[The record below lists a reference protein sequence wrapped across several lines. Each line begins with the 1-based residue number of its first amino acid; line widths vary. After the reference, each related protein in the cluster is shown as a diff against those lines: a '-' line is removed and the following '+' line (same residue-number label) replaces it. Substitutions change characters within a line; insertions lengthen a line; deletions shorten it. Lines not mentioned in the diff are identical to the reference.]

1 MKIKRHQSG
10 GIVYTPFFRN
20 SNSQTPASNTTE
32 NKGDNE
38 IQKAIISVLNENGL
52 PNDVDYFLSQANALL
67 ADSSSLFSSGS
78 KYDMS
83 DLIRLHSLANK
94 IKHNNNTYEEAE
106 ARLLNEGSGA
116 EVAITNTGGL
126 YVQDKNGKLK
136 TISINSY
143 YENSD
148 KYTLLTNAD
157 LMNLREYA
165 PNLAYNSSILND
177 LRNTVGIKT
186 IVDYIK
192 STITS
197 FGTTK
202 TEGSTSSYTI
212 KHKGQI
218 QQGFEQILGGAA
230 PDGIYKVKSKNSKSD
245 QGYDPD
251 DKDAASLL
259 MATEYLWSTLDARM
273 KNTIR
278 AHVAAEGLN
287 PNNPKDV
294 YRLLISAIQEHT
306 THSRSYDM
314 DVDYDATASKAGGSG
329 SGNAAKE
336 QQVIDTFGNW
346 VQKNGG
352 TYLTNDL
359 IVEGANI
366 NFKTPAY
373 HYNRIENS
381 FNGEQVPVVMT
392 GAETYQNMLGH
403 GVVDTTRKTYFG
415 DLPINNI
422 SVTGDGI
429 LIDTFKGGRVTYL
442 PVNASGDVDF
452 ELYKIMNTIQEEII
466 SNNIIDPT
474 NQQKI
479 WENNGFDYN
488 PIAKVGCPKGYTLM
502 RYWMQPASTSTAA
515 DIFDKKMLKSSDF
528 IAKSA
533 DSSKL
538 ENLELKYNNDPLNKN
553 KSKIDIAPG
562 FGNAY
567 DSMLLIPMNYEQD
580 EAMMAGKIAYT
591 NKENVDNLNA
601 YQQAVQRGNGYGPN
615 RSING
620 LSSYDLD

>member
-106 ARLLNEGSGA
+106 ARLLNEGSGS

-251 DKDAASLL
+251 DKDATSLL

-287 PNNPKDV
+287 PNSPKDV
-294 YRLLISAIQEHT
+294 YKLLISAIQEHT

-314 DVDYDATASKAGGSG
+314 DVDYDATASKAINGGASGGSEQMTQLTYLEQVANG
-329 SGNAAKE
+329 RVTADQWVDLRSNTGISNIRFIGNPY
-336 QQVIDTFGNW
+336 QVLDHSEKPVKTESVTNMLLDAQIGQIVDQSSVSFGNKVLGIHEKSKVLYDSNSPMYRVNLPYDVSYYNSTGKYKPDLDAQAKFDEFIKW
-346 VQKNGG
+346 VNNNNPSQIMITQKLQELGLNISYDSNRQEWVFNNNKEFIMCTGVSSHRAVDISDKWKGKLSNQEASYLYDYLDEHTEFDEGIFGWWGDAASTYKSAIFMPIIDSALATVG
-352 TYLTNDL
+352 T
-359 IVEGANI
+359 
-366 NFKTPAY
+366 
-373 HYNRIENS
+373 S
-381 FNGEQVPVVMT
+381 GEYIP
-392 GAETYQNMLGH
+392 
-403 GVVDTTRKTYFG
+403 KTYKM
-415 DLPINNI
+415 DIQNRTRYNNAINNI
-422 SVTGDGI
+422 
-429 LIDTFKGGRVTYL
+429 
-442 PVNASGDVDF
+442 
-452 ELYKIMNTIQEEII
+452 Q
-466 SNNIIDPT
+466 T
-474 NQQKI
+474 N
-479 WENNGFDYN
+479 F
-488 PIAKVGCPKGYTLM
+488 
-502 RYWMQPASTSTAA
+502 
-515 DIFDKKMLKSSDF
+515 
-528 IAKSA
+528 
-533 DSSKL
+533 
-538 ENLELKYNNDPLNKN
+538 
-553 KSKIDIAPG
+553 
-562 FGNAY
+562 
-567 DSMLLIPMNYEQD
+567 
-580 EAMMAGKIAYT
+580 
-591 NKENVDNLNA
+591 
-601 YQQAVQRGNGYGPN
+601 
-615 RSING
+615 
-620 LSSYDLD
+620 

>member
-251 DKDAASLL
+251 DKDATSLL

-287 PNNPKDV
+287 PNSPKDV
-294 YRLLISAIQEHT
+294 YKLLISAIQEHT

-314 DVDYDATASKAGGSG
+314 DVDYDATASKAINGGASGGSEQMTQLTYLEQVANG
-329 SGNAAKE
+329 RVTADQWVDLRSNTGISNIRFIGNPY
-336 QQVIDTFGNW
+336 QVLDHSEKPVKTESVTNMLLDAQIGQIVDQSSVSFGNKVLGIHEKSKVLYDSNSPMYRVNLPYDVSYYNSTGKYKPDLDAQAKFDEFIKW
-346 VQKNGG
+346 VNNNNPSQIMITQKLQELGLNISYDSNRQEWVFNNNKEFIMCTGVSSHRAVDISDKWKGKLSNQEASYLYDYLDEHTEFDEGIFGWWGDAASTYKSAIFMPIIDSALATVG
-352 TYLTNDL
+352 T
-359 IVEGANI
+359 
-366 NFKTPAY
+366 
-373 HYNRIENS
+373 S
-381 FNGEQVPVVMT
+381 GEYIP
-392 GAETYQNMLGH
+392 
-403 GVVDTTRKTYFG
+403 KTYKM
-415 DLPINNI
+415 DIQNRTRYNNAINNI
-422 SVTGDGI
+422 
-429 LIDTFKGGRVTYL
+429 
-442 PVNASGDVDF
+442 
-452 ELYKIMNTIQEEII
+452 Q
-466 SNNIIDPT
+466 T
-474 NQQKI
+474 N
-479 WENNGFDYN
+479 F
-488 PIAKVGCPKGYTLM
+488 
-502 RYWMQPASTSTAA
+502 
-515 DIFDKKMLKSSDF
+515 
-528 IAKSA
+528 
-533 DSSKL
+533 
-538 ENLELKYNNDPLNKN
+538 
-553 KSKIDIAPG
+553 
-562 FGNAY
+562 
-567 DSMLLIPMNYEQD
+567 
-580 EAMMAGKIAYT
+580 
-591 NKENVDNLNA
+591 
-601 YQQAVQRGNGYGPN
+601 
-615 RSING
+615 
-620 LSSYDLD
+620 